1 MPPLL
6 TGNPS
11 LITHSLHTTMKL
23 KHVVSIIALTSV
35 SAFGASVTVT
45 NNAGPVNTQSV
56 VDNTGAAVD
65 GGFAAIG
72 SISDASALNTLTS
85 AGLADLFTVYDGAS
99 GAITAA
105 PFAGTY
111 SISNNGSDIT
121 GTAWAGA
128 PIYLVLGN
136 GGDLAS
142 STQAAVLRV
151 GNFPGS
157 EPAVQTVNVN
167 NTAEV
172 LLGDF
177 DTFTLQPGP
186 IPSQNAA
193 LALVP
198 LVPEPSSSLLI
209 GLAGLSLLIRRD
221 RKSVV

>member
-1 MPPLL
+1 
-6 TGNPS
+6 
-11 LITHSLHTTMKL
+11 MKL

-85 AGLADLFTVYDGAS
+85 AGLEALFTVYDGAI

-111 SISNNGSDIT
+111 SISNEGSDIT

-172 LLGDF
+172 LLGNF
-177 DTFTLQPGP
+177 ETFTLQPGP
-186 IPSQNAA
+186 IPTQNAA

-209 GLAGLSLLIRRD
+209 GLAGLSLLIRR
-221 RKSVV
+221 RR

>member
-1 MPPLL
+1 
-6 TGNPS
+6 
-11 LITHSLHTTMKL
+11 MKL

-56 VDNTGAAVD
+56 VDNAGEAVD

-72 SISDASALNTLTS
+72 SISDVSGLDTLTS
-85 AGLADLFTVYDGAS
+85 GSDLADLFTVYDGAS

-172 LLGDF
+172 LLGNF
-177 DTFTLQPGP
+177 ETFTLQPGP
-186 IPSQNAA
+186 IPTQNAA

-209 GLAGLSLLIRRD
+209 GLAGLSLLIRR
-221 RKSVV
+221 RR

>member
-1 MPPLL
+1 
-6 TGNPS
+6 
-11 LITHSLHTTMKL
+11 MKL

-85 AGLADLFTVYDGAS
+85 AGLADLFTVYDGAI

-186 IPSQNAA
+186 IPTQNAA
-193 LALVP
+193 LALAP

-209 GLAGLSLLIRRD
+209 GLAGLSLLIRR
-221 RKSVV
+221 RR

>member
-1 MPPLL
+1 
-6 TGNPS
+6 
-11 LITHSLHTTMKL
+11 MKL
-23 KHVVSIIALTSV
+23 KYLVSIIALTSV

-45 NNAGPVNTQSV
+45 NNQGPVNTQSV

-72 SISDASALNTLTS
+72 SISDVSALNTLTS
-85 AGLADLFTVYDGAS
+85 AGLDALFTVYDGAT
-99 GAITAA
+99 GAVNNA
-105 PFAGTY
+105 PFNGTY

-142 STQAAVLRV
+142 STQGAVLRV

-172 LLGDF
+172 LFGNF
-177 DTFTLQPGP
+177 ETFTLQPGP
-186 IPSQNAA
+186 IPTQNAA
-193 LALVP
+193 LALAP
-198 LVPEPSSSLLI
+198 FVPEPSSSLLI
-209 GLAGLSLLIRRD
+209 GLAGLSLLIRR
-221 RKSVV
+221 RR

>member
-1 MPPLL
+1 M
-6 TGNPS
+6 N
-11 LITHSLHTTMKL
+11 L

-72 SISDASALNTLTS
+72 SISDPGALALNILTS
-85 AGLADLFTVYDGAS
+85 GSGLADLFTVYDGAT

-142 STQAAVLRV
+142 SDQVAVLRV

-172 LLGDF
+172 LFGDF

-186 IPSQNAA
+186 IPTQNPA
-193 LALVP
+193 LSLQC
-198 LVPEPSSSLLI
+198 LTGWQTESGRCVPEPSSSFLM
-209 GLAGLSLLIRRD
+209 GFAGLSLLIRR
-221 RKSVV
+221 RR

>member
-11 LITHSLHTTMKL
+11 LTTHSLHTTMKL

-111 SISNNGSDIT
+111 SISNEGSDIT

-209 GLAGLSLLIRRD
+209 GLAGLSLLIRR
-221 RKSVV
+221 RR

>member
-1 MPPLL
+1 
-6 TGNPS
+6 
-11 LITHSLHTTMKL
+11 MKL
-23 KHVVSIIALTSV
+23 KYLVSIIALTSV

-72 SISDASALNTLTS
+72 SISDVSALNTLTS
-85 AGLADLFTVYDGAS
+85 AGLDALFTVYDGAT
-99 GAITAA
+99 GAVNNA
-105 PFAGTY
+105 PFNGTY
-111 SISNNGSDIT
+111 SISNKGSDIT

-142 STQAAVLRV
+142 STQGAVLRV

-172 LLGDF
+172 LLGSF

-186 IPSQNAA
+186 IPTQNAA
-193 LALVP
+193 LALAP
-198 LVPEPSSSLLI
+198 FVPEPSSSLLI
-209 GLAGLSLLIRRD
+209 GLAGLSLLIRR
-221 RKSVV
+221 RR

>member
-1 MPPLL
+1 
-6 TGNPS
+6 
-11 LITHSLHTTMKL
+11 MKL
-23 KHVVSIIALTSV
+23 QYLVSIIALTSV

-56 VDNTGAAVD
+56 VDNSGAAVD

-72 SISDASALNTLTS
+72 SISDVSALNTLTS
-85 AGLADLFTVYDGAS
+85 AGLDALFTVYDGAT
-99 GAITAA
+99 GAVNNA
-105 PFAGTY
+105 PFNGTY

-142 STQAAVLRV
+142 SDQVAVLRV

-172 LLGDF
+172 LLGSF

-186 IPSQNAA
+186 IPTQNAA
-193 LALVP
+193 LALAP
-198 LVPEPSSSLLI
+198 FVPEPSSSLLI
-209 GLAGLSLLIRRD
+209 GLAGLSLLIRR
-221 RKSVV
+221 RR

>member
-1 MPPLL
+1 
-6 TGNPS
+6 
-11 LITHSLHTTMKL
+11 MKL
-23 KHVVSIIALTSV
+23 KYLVSIIALTSV

-45 NNAGPVNTQSV
+45 NNQGPVNTQSV

-72 SISDASALNTLTS
+72 SISDVSGLETLTS
-85 AGLADLFTVYDGAS
+85 AGLDALFTVYDGAT
-99 GAITAA
+99 GAVNNA
-105 PFAGTY
+105 PFNGTY

-136 GGDLAS
+136 GADLAS
-142 STQAAVLRV
+142 STQGAVLRV

-172 LLGDF
+172 LFGDF
-177 DTFTLQPGP
+177 ETFTLQPGP
-186 IPSQNAA
+186 IPTQNAA
-193 LALVP
+193 LALAP
-198 LVPEPSSSLLI
+198 FVPEPSSSLLI
-209 GLAGLSLLIRRD
+209 GLAGLSLLIRR
-221 RKSVV
+221 RR

>member
-1 MPPLL
+1 
-6 TGNPS
+6 
-11 LITHSLHTTMKL
+11 MKL

-128 PIYLVLGN
+128 PIYLVLEN

-209 GLAGLSLLIRRD
+209 GLAGLSLLIRR
-221 RKSVV
+221 RR

>member
-1 MPPLL
+1 
-6 TGNPS
+6 
-11 LITHSLHTTMKL
+11 MKL
-23 KHVVSIIALTSV
+23 KYLVSIIALTSV

-56 VDNTGAAVD
+56 VDNSGAAVD

-72 SISDASALNTLTS
+72 SISDVSALNTLTS
-85 AGLADLFTVYDGAS
+85 AGLDALFTVYDGAT
-99 GAITAA
+99 GAVNNA
-105 PFAGTY
+105 PFNGTY

-142 STQAAVLRV
+142 STQGAVLRV

-172 LLGDF
+172 LLGSF

-186 IPSQNAA
+186 IPTQNAA

-198 LVPEPSSSLLI
+198 FVPEPSSSLLI
-209 GLAGLSLLIRRD
+209 GLAGLSLLIRR
-221 RKSVV
+221 RR

>member
-1 MPPLL
+1 
-6 TGNPS
+6 
-11 LITHSLHTTMKL
+11 MKL
-23 KHVVSIIALTSV
+23 KHVVSIIALTSL

-72 SISDASALNTLTS
+72 SISDVSGLNTLTS
-85 AGLADLFTVYDGAS
+85 GALADVFTVYDGAT

-142 STQAAVLRV
+142 STLAAVLRV

-172 LLGDF
+172 LLGNF
-177 DTFTLQPGP
+177 ETFTLQPGP
-186 IPSQNAA
+186 IPTQNAA

-198 LVPEPSSSLLI
+198 VPEPSSSLLI
-209 GLAGLSLLIRRD
+209 GLAGLSLLIRR
-221 RKSVV
+221 RR

>member
-1 MPPLL
+1 
-6 TGNPS
+6 
-11 LITHSLHTTMKL
+11 MKL
-23 KHVVSIIALTSV
+23 KYLVSIIALTSV

-45 NNAGPVNTQSV
+45 NNQGPVNTQSV

-72 SISDASALNTLTS
+72 SISDVSALNTLTS
-85 AGLADLFTVYDGAS
+85 AGLDALFTVYDGAT
-99 GAITAA
+99 GAVNNA
-105 PFAGTY
+105 PFNGTY

-142 STQAAVLRV
+142 STQGAVLRV

-172 LLGDF
+172 LLGSF

-186 IPSQNAA
+186 IPTQNAA

-198 LVPEPSSSLLI
+198 FVPEPSSSLLI
-209 GLAGLSLLIRRD
+209 GLAGLSLLIRR
-221 RKSVV
+221 RR

>member
-1 MPPLL
+1 
-6 TGNPS
+6 
-11 LITHSLHTTMKL
+11 MKL
-23 KHVVSIIALTSV
+23 KYLVSIIALTSV

-72 SISDASALNTLTS
+72 SISDVSALNTLTS
-85 AGLADLFTVYDGAS
+85 AGLDALFTVYDGAT
-99 GAITAA
+99 GAVNNA
-105 PFAGTY
+105 PFNGTY

-142 STQAAVLRV
+142 STQGAVLRV

-172 LLGDF
+172 LLGSF

-186 IPSQNAA
+186 IPTQNAA
-193 LALVP
+193 LALAP
-198 LVPEPSSSLLI
+198 FVPEPSSSLLV
-209 GLAGLSLLIRRD
+209 GLAGLSLLIRR
-221 RKSVV
+221 RR

>member
-1 MPPLL
+1 
-6 TGNPS
+6 
-11 LITHSLHTTMKL
+11 MKL

-85 AGLADLFTVYDGAS
+85 AGLADLFTVYDGAI

-209 GLAGLSLLIRRD
+209 GLAGLSLLIRR
-221 RKSVV
+221 RR

>member
-1 MPPLL
+1 
-6 TGNPS
+6 
-11 LITHSLHTTMKL
+11 MKL
-23 KHVVSIIALTSV
+23 KYLVSIIALTSV

-72 SISDASALNTLTS
+72 SISDVSALNTLTS
-85 AGLADLFTVYDGAS
+85 AGLDALFTVYDGAT
-99 GAITAA
+99 GAVNNA
-105 PFAGTY
+105 PFNGTY

-142 STQAAVLRV
+142 STQGAVLRV

-172 LLGDF
+172 LFGDF
-177 DTFTLQPGP
+177 ETFTLQPGP
-186 IPSQNAA
+186 IPTQNAA
-193 LALVP
+193 LALAP
-198 LVPEPSSSLLI
+198 FVPEPSSSLLI
-209 GLAGLSLLIRRD
+209 GLAGLSLLIRR
-221 RKSVV
+221 RR

>member
-1 MPPLL
+1 
-6 TGNPS
+6 
-11 LITHSLHTTMKL
+11 MKL
-23 KHVVSIIALTSV
+23 QYLVSIIALTSV

-65 GGFAAIG
+65 GGVAAIG
-72 SISDASALNTLTS
+72 SISDVSALNTLTS
-85 AGLADLFTVYDGAS
+85 AGLDALFTVYDGAT
-99 GAITAA
+99 GAVNNA
-105 PFAGTY
+105 PFNGTY

-142 STQAAVLRV
+142 STQGAVLRV

-172 LLGDF
+172 LLGSF

-186 IPSQNAA
+186 IPTQNAA
-193 LALVP
+193 LALAP
-198 LVPEPSSSLLI
+198 FVPEPSSSLLI
-209 GLAGLSLLIRRD
+209 GLAGLSLLIRR
-221 RKSVV
+221 RR

>member
-1 MPPLL
+1 
-6 TGNPS
+6 
-11 LITHSLHTTMKL
+11 MKL
-23 KHVVSIIALTSV
+23 KYLVSIIALTSV

-56 VDNTGAAVD
+56 VDNSGAAVD

-72 SISDASALNTLTS
+72 SISDVSALNTLTS
-85 AGLADLFTVYDGAS
+85 AGLDALFTVYDGAT
-99 GAITAA
+99 GAVNNA
-105 PFAGTY
+105 PFNGTY

-142 STQAAVLRV
+142 STQGAVLRV

-193 LALVP
+193 LALVAIG
-198 LVPEPSSSLLI
+198 VIPEPSSSLLI
-209 GLAGLSLLIRRD
+209 GLAGLSLLIRR
-221 RKSVV
+221 RR

>member
-1 MPPLL
+1 
-6 TGNPS
+6 
-11 LITHSLHTTMKL
+11 MKL

-85 AGLADLFTVYDGAS
+85 AGLADLFTVYDGAT

-209 GLAGLSLLIRRD
+209 GLAGLSLLIRR
-221 RKSVV
+221 RR

>member
-1 MPPLL
+1 
-6 TGNPS
+6 
-11 LITHSLHTTMKL
+11 MKL

-85 AGLADLFTVYDGAS
+85 AGLADLFTVYDGAI

-111 SISNNGSDIT
+111 SISNEGSDIT

-186 IPSQNAA
+186 IPTQNAA
-193 LALVP
+193 LALAP

-209 GLAGLSLLIRRD
+209 GLAGLSLLIRR
-221 RKSVV
+221 RR

>member
-1 MPPLL
+1 
-6 TGNPS
+6 
-11 LITHSLHTTMKL
+11 MKL
-23 KHVVSIIALTSV
+23 KYLVSIIALTSV

-45 NNAGPVNTQSV
+45 NNQGPVNTQSV

-72 SISDASALNTLTS
+72 SISDVSALNTLTS
-85 AGLADLFTVYDGAS
+85 AGLDALFTVYDGAT
-99 GAITAA
+99 GAVNNA
-105 PFAGTY
+105 PFNGTY

-142 STQAAVLRV
+142 STQGAVLRV

-172 LLGDF
+172 LFGDF
-177 DTFTLQPGP
+177 ETFTLQPGP
-186 IPSQNAA
+186 IPTQNAA
-193 LALVP
+193 LALAP
-198 LVPEPSSSLLI
+198 FVPEPSSSLLI
-209 GLAGLSLLIRRD
+209 GLAGLSLLIRR
-221 RKSVV
+221 RR

>member
-1 MPPLL
+1 
-6 TGNPS
+6 
-11 LITHSLHTTMKL
+11 MKL
-23 KHVVSIIALTSV
+23 KYLVSIIALTSV

-72 SISDASALNTLTS
+72 SISDVSALNTLTS
-85 AGLADLFTVYDGAS
+85 AGLDALFTVYDGAT
-99 GAITAA
+99 GAVNNA
-105 PFAGTY
+105 PFNGTY

-142 STQAAVLRV
+142 STQGAVLRV

-172 LLGDF
+172 LFGDF
-177 DTFTLQPGP
+177 ETFTLQPGP
-186 IPSQNAA
+186 IPTQNAA
-193 LALVP
+193 LALAP
-198 LVPEPSSSLLI
+198 FVPEPSSSLLV
-209 GLAGLSLLIRRD
+209 GLAGLSLLIRR
-221 RKSVV
+221 RR

>member
-1 MPPLL
+1 M
-6 TGNPS
+6 N
-11 LITHSLHTTMKL
+11 L

-45 NNAGPVNTQSV
+45 NNQGPLNTQSV
-56 VDNTGAAVD
+56 VDYNGVAVD

-72 SISDASALNTLTS
+72 SISDPSALNTLTS
-85 AGLADLFTVYDGAS
+85 GSGLADLFTVYDGAT

-142 STQAAVLRV
+142 STSVGVLRV
-151 GNFPGS
+151 GTFPSS
-157 EPAVQTVNVN
+157 EPAVATITVNN
-167 NTAEV
+167 STAEV
-172 LLGDF
+172 LLGSF
-177 DTFTLQPGP
+177 NTFTLQPGP
-186 IPSQNAA
+186 IPTQNPAFN
-193 LALVP
+193 LG
-198 LVPEPSSSLLI
+198 VPEPSSSLLM
-209 GLAGLSLLIRRD
+209 GLAGLSLLIRR
-221 RKSVV
+221 RR

>member
-1 MPPLL
+1 LPPLL

-11 LITHSLHTTMKL
+11 LTTHSLHTTMKL

-209 GLAGLSLLIRRD
+209 GLAGLSLLIRR
-221 RKSVV
+221 RR

>member
-1 MPPLL
+1 
-6 TGNPS
+6 
-11 LITHSLHTTMKL
+11 MKL

-172 LLGDF
+172 LFGDF

-186 IPSQNAA
+186 IPTQNAA
-193 LALVP
+193 LALAP
-198 LVPEPSSSLLI
+198 FVPEPSSSLLI
-209 GLAGLSLLIRRD
+209 GLAGLSLLIRR
-221 RKSVV
+221 RR

>member
-1 MPPLL
+1 
-6 TGNPS
+6 
-11 LITHSLHTTMKL
+11 MKL
-23 KHVVSIIALTSV
+23 KYLVSIIALTSV

-56 VDNTGAAVD
+56 VDNSGAAVD

-72 SISDASALNTLTS
+72 SISDVSALNTLTS
-85 AGLADLFTVYDGAS
+85 AGLDALFTVYDGAT
-99 GAITAA
+99 GAVNNA
-105 PFAGTY
+105 PFNGTY

-172 LLGDF
+172 LLGSF

-186 IPSQNAA
+186 IPTQNAA
-193 LALVP
+193 LALAP
-198 LVPEPSSSLLI
+198 FVPEPSSSLLI
-209 GLAGLSLLIRRD
+209 GLAGLSLLIRR
-221 RKSVV
+221 RR

>member
-1 MPPLL
+1 
-6 TGNPS
+6 
-11 LITHSLHTTMKL
+11 MKL

-72 SISDASALNTLTS
+72 SISDVSALNTLTS
-85 AGLADLFTVYDGAS
+85 AGLDALFTVYDGAT
-99 GAITAA
+99 GAVNNA
-105 PFAGTY
+105 PFNGTY

-142 STQAAVLRV
+142 STQGAVLRV

-172 LLGDF
+172 LLGSF

-186 IPSQNAA
+186 IPTQNAA
-193 LALVP
+193 LALAP
-198 LVPEPSSSLLI
+198 FVPEPSSSLLI
-209 GLAGLSLLIRRD
+209 GLAGLSLLIRR
-221 RKSVV
+221 RR

>member
-1 MPPLL
+1 
-6 TGNPS
+6 
-11 LITHSLHTTMKL
+11 MKL

-209 GLAGLSLLIRRD
+209 GLAGLSLLIRR
-221 RKSVV
+221 RR

>member
-1 MPPLL
+1 
-6 TGNPS
+6 
-11 LITHSLHTTMKL
+11 MKL

-72 SISDASALNTLTS
+72 SISDVSALNTLTS

-209 GLAGLSLLIRRD
+209 GLAGLSLLIRR
-221 RKSVV
+221 RR

>member
-1 MPPLL
+1 
-6 TGNPS
+6 
-11 LITHSLHTTMKL
+11 MKL

-85 AGLADLFTVYDGAS
+85 AGLADLFTVYDGAI

-111 SISNNGSDIT
+111 SISNEGSDIT

-186 IPSQNAA
+186 IPTQNAA

-198 LVPEPSSSLLI
+198 FVPEPSSSLLI
-209 GLAGLSLLIRRD
+209 GLAGLSLLIRR
-221 RKSVV
+221 RR

>member
-1 MPPLL
+1 
-6 TGNPS
+6 
-11 LITHSLHTTMKL
+11 MKL

-45 NNAGPVNTQSV
+45 NNQGPLNTQSV

-72 SISDASALNTLTS
+72 RISDVSGLNGNTTTLTS
-85 AGLADLFTVYDGAS
+85 GALEAVFTVYDGAT
-99 GAITAA
+99 GAVNNA
-105 PFAGTY
+105 PFNGTY
-111 SISNNGSDIT
+111 SISNEGSDIT

-172 LLGDF
+172 LLGNF
-177 DTFTLQPGP
+177 ETFTLQPGP
-186 IPSQNAA
+186 IPTQNAA

-198 LVPEPSSSLLI
+198 VPEPSSSLLI
-209 GLAGLSLLIRRD
+209 GLAGLSLLIRR
-221 RKSVV
+221 RR

>member
-1 MPPLL
+1 
-6 TGNPS
+6 
-11 LITHSLHTTMKL
+11 MKL

-85 AGLADLFTVYDGAS
+85 AGLDALFTVYDGAI

-111 SISNNGSDIT
+111 SISNEGSDIT

-186 IPSQNAA
+186 IPTQNAA
-193 LALVP
+193 LALAP

-209 GLAGLSLLIRRD
+209 GLAGLSLLIRR
-221 RKSVV
+221 RR

>member
-1 MPPLL
+1 
-6 TGNPS
+6 
-11 LITHSLHTTMKL
+11 MKL
-23 KHVVSIIALTSV
+23 QYLVSIIALTSV

-56 VDNTGAAVD
+56 VDNSGAAVD

-72 SISDASALNTLTS
+72 SISDVSALNTLTS
-85 AGLADLFTVYDGAS
+85 AGLDALFTVYDGAT
-99 GAITAA
+99 GAVNNA
-105 PFAGTY
+105 PFNGTY

-142 STQAAVLRV
+142 STQGAVLRV

-172 LLGDF
+172 LLGSF

-186 IPSQNAA
+186 IPTQNAA
-193 LALVP
+193 LALAP
-198 LVPEPSSSLLI
+198 FVPEPSSSLLI
-209 GLAGLSLLIRRD
+209 GLAGLSLLIRR
-221 RKSVV
+221 RR

>member
-1 MPPLL
+1 
-6 TGNPS
+6 
-11 LITHSLHTTMKL
+11 MKL

-45 NNAGPVNTQSV
+45 NNQGPLNTQSV
-56 VDNTGAAVD
+56 VDNTGEAVD

-85 AGLADLFTVYDGAS
+85 AGLADLFTVYDGAT

-142 STQAAVLRV
+142 STLAGVLRV
-151 GNFPGS
+151 GTFPSS
-157 EPAVQTVNVN
+157 EPAVATITVNN
-167 NTAEV
+167 STAEV
-172 LLGDF
+172 LLGSF
-177 DTFTLQPGP
+177 NTFTLQPGP
-186 IPSQNAA
+186 IPTQNPAF
-193 LALVP
+193 LLGI
-198 LVPEPSSSLLI
+198 PEPSSSLLV
-209 GLAGLSLLIRRD
+209 GLAGLSLLIRR
-221 RKSVV
+221 RR

>member
-1 MPPLL
+1 
-6 TGNPS
+6 
-11 LITHSLHTTMKL
+11 MKL
-23 KHVVSIIALTSV
+23 QYLVSIIALTSV

-56 VDNTGAAVD
+56 VDNSGAAVD

-142 STQAAVLRV
+142 STQGAVLRV

-172 LLGDF
+172 LLGSF

-186 IPSQNAA
+186 IPTQNAA
-193 LALVP
+193 LALAP
-198 LVPEPSSSLLI
+198 FVPEPSSSLLI
-209 GLAGLSLLIRRD
+209 GLAGLSLLIRR
-221 RKSVV
+221 RR